1 MKKLSIEK
9 LFVIIGFIFGCL
21 FIYIIPPFQSPD
33 EDSHFKKSY
42 VISNGNL
49 YAKSENGVVGLNIP
63 NNMHDYINNKLSMMG
78 NRDLK
83 YSYNEF
89 YYDQYLSGNFS
100 ATIHQAVS
108 TSTTTPIAHLIP
120 SIGILI
126 AKLVGFITFDGSP
139 SISFMLYFAR
149 FFSLLSYLIVG
160 YFAIKITPV
169 FKKSMCAIL
178 LMPMSLFL
186 GSMVTY
192 DNLLISV
199 VLLTVASILKLT
211 YDKKAMFNPKYFLL
225 FTITGYILLNVKVI
239 YAPIL
244 ALLLF
249 VPKEKFKNKDKKE
262 KIKTY
267 ILLGTIIII
276 LTVLLKIPNLL
287 LESSSSSLQSKQL
300 EFVLNHPFS
309 YLKIL
314 LLNIKDQFVQQL
326 YWMVGT
332 FGLLDTYLP
341 PLFMFISLINLIIV
355 FITDG
360 ISEKIKIEYR
370 QKIVASLSFLLGIA
384 GMYTAMYLYWT
395 VDVLGV
401 VGGDT
406 ITGVQGRYFIPLL
419 ICIPFLCSNKL
430 FNRNKKVLAFS
441 SNYFNKS
448 VLITSVCLIV
458 SIFVCI
464 TRFWI

>member
-1 MKKLSIEK
+1 M
-9 LFVIIGFIFGCL
+9 
-21 FIYIIPPFQSPD
+21 
-33 EDSHFKKSY
+33 
-42 VISNGNL
+42 
-49 YAKSENGVVGLNIP
+49 
-63 NNMHDYINNKLSMMG
+63 
-78 NRDLK
+78 
-83 YSYNEF
+83 
-89 YYDQYLSGNFS
+89 
-100 ATIHQAVS
+100 
-108 TSTTTPIAHLIP
+108 
-120 SIGILI
+120 
-126 AKLVGFITFDGSP
+126 
-139 SISFMLYFAR
+139 
-149 FFSLLSYLIVG
+149 
-160 YFAIKITPV
+160 
-169 FKKSMCAIL
+169 
-178 LMPMSLFL
+178 
-186 GSMVTY
+186 
-192 DNLLISV
+192 
-199 VLLTVASILKLT
+199 
-211 YDKKAMFNPKYFLL
+211 
-225 FTITGYILLNVKVI
+225 
-239 YAPIL
+239 
-244 ALLLF
+244 
-249 VPKEKFKNKDKKE
+249 
-262 KIKTY
+262 
-267 ILLGTIIII
+267 
-276 LTVLLKIPNLL
+276 

-419 ICIPFLCSNKL
+419 IWIPFLCSNKL